1 MSTPPE
7 PAGGPASRLRSAFF
21 NHHGRVRSGW
31 RLLIFAALLF
41 FAASLLESLLFVALG
56 GVEGLKRF
64 FSTVYGDAFNRFLFL
79 AVVTVLGWLC
89 GYVLESLPPRALG
102 WSPHRGW
109 LRDFLFGSLVGAG
122 SLLLAV
128 LAGAAFGGYAFGLA
142 SAEVL
147 PAVVKTLVLGAGF
160 FLLAGAAEEA
170 LFRGYPFQ
178 TLLRSLPAWVPLALT
193 ALLFGAV
200 HLTNPNASAG
210 LPFLNTVLAG
220 VWLAVAYLRTRSLW
234 FPTGVHWAWNWTL
247 GPVMGLPVSGIEMLS
262 RAPLAPAADRGPAWL
277 TGGAYGVEG
286 GAACT
291 LALILSTLFVWRTR
305 LLKADPEL
313 KRLTDAEIPRAAEEK
328 LTDERLVPEEP
339 ADGAAVP
346 SVTQND

>member
-7 PAGGPASRLRSAFF
+7 PAGGAASALRAVFV
-21 NHHGRVRSGW
+21 NERGRVRSGW
-31 RLLIFAALLF
+31 RLLIFAALFF
-41 FAASLLESLLFVALG
+41 FAATLLQSVLLVALG
-56 GVEGLKRF
+56 GLEGLKRF
-64 FSTVYGDAFNRFLFL
+64 FSTVYGDAFNRFLVL
-79 AVVTVLGWLC
+79 AVVTALGWLC

-109 LRDFLFGSLVGAG
+109 LRDFALGSLVGAG

-128 LAGAAFGGYAFGLA
+128 CFGAAFGGYGFGLA
-142 SAEVL
+142 SAEILPGVL
-147 PAVVKTLVLGAGF
+147 KTLVLGAGF

-178 TLLRSLPAWVPLALT
+178 TLLRSLPAWVPLLLT
-193 ALLFGAV
+193 AVLFGAV
-200 HLTNPNASAG
+200 HLSNPNASSG
-210 LPFLNTVLAG
+210 LPFSNTVLAG

-262 RAPLAPAADRGPAWL
+262 RAPLVPAADRGPAWL

-291 LALILSTLFVWRTR
+291 LALILSTLFIWRTR
-305 LLKADPEL
+305 LLRADPEL
-313 KRLTDAEIPRAAEEK
+313 KRLTDDEIPRGAEEK
-328 LTDERLVPEEP
+328 LTGERLALEK
-339 ADGAAVP
+339 AVT
-346 SVTQND
+346 SDE